1 MDDDRACHIDSFN
14 VGEVASLFTEVR
26 GRRIPRSSTRTRC
39 LLARGG
45 EESTVGQDRPY
56 RCDDRY
62 HEVVDGGG
70 VEHKVRQPQQ
80 RQQPQRSPRPPPPWR
95 RPLKSTTR
103 AMMLK
108 NSQVTPQ
115 APRASGTA
123 PARKASSTSTVF
135 GERTRS
141 NATKSPKM
149 RLTRRMIHPYL
160 T

>member
-80 RQQPQRSPRPPPPWR
+80 RQQPQRSPRPPPPLAKAPKEYDQGDDVEGQPGDAPSPEGSR
-95 RPLKSTTR
+95 HSAST
-103 AMMLK
+103 K
-108 NSQVTPQ
+108 
-115 APRASGTA
+115 G
-123 PARKASSTSTVF
+123 
-135 GERTRS
+135 
-141 NATKSPKM
+141 
-149 RLTRRMIHPYL
+149 
-160 T
+160 